1 MGQFRTILGF
11 ELQNYFKNK
20 IFVSV
25 TIIIMLAVAGV
36 MFYPR
41 VASFFAHG
49 NEAGRGD

>member
-1 MGQFRTILGF
+1 MRQFRTILGF

-41 VASFFAHG
+41 VASFFTQG
-49 NEAGRGD
+49 NKAG